1 MTTIPEDV
9 MQKAEAAYLSA
20 LHDSMAGKPDYLRHI
35 GLALLA
41 ERERC
46 ADIVESFSPGG
57 ERYEYGHDDSS
68 MRVAIRGAILEGG
81 SSMTDTK
88 FERVDGWQP
97 IETAPKDGSLIL
109 AYAEHWS
116 EFHLVQ
122 WDAAEDG
129 WREGSWLFVYPPNV
143 WRSLPK
149 PPVSSPNATED
160 HHHD

>member
-20 LHDSMAGKPDYLRHI
+20 LHDSMAGNADYLQHVC
-35 GLALLA
+35 LAILA
-41 ERERC
+41 EREHC

-68 MRVAIRGAILEGG
+68 MMVAIRGAILEGRL
-81 SSMTDTK
+81 SMNPPKK
-88 FERVDGWQP
+88 FESLDGWKP

-122 WDAAEDG
+122 WDAGEDG

-149 PPVSSPNATED
+149 PPVSSAKAEGAT
-160 HHHD
+160 HD